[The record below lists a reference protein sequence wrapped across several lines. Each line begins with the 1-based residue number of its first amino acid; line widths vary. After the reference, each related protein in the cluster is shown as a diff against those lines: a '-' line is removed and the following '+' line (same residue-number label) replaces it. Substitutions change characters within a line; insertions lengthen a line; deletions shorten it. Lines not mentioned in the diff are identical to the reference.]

1 MESPYSERSGAV
13 ESPANTQ
20 QPRRPVQ
27 ANYRYSVSVRPPL
40 LLLPLLVLPPLLVLR
55 QLLVSL
61 LLHPT
66 HELRAASL
74 EMSSAAISR
83 HPQLPAA
90 SSAASWRQP
99 TERAQSHSAISSHQE
114 SSGVINSHQQP
125 LAARASLKSTRP
137 SPLLSILSRS
147 AWHESSSREHMPASA
162 SSSAE
167 SVPERSRSSC
177 SNQTASIPR

>member
-1 MESPYSERSGAV
+1 MESPYRERSGAV

-74 EMSSAAISR
+74 EMSSAVISRHQPPSVASLEVSSAAISR

-99 TERAQSHSAISSHQE
+99 TERAQSHPAISSHQE

-147 AWHESSSREHMPASA
+147 AWHESSSREHMP
-162 SSSAE
+162 
-167 SVPERSRSSC
+167 
-177 SNQTASIPR
+177 